1 MFSAK
6 ESSDTDQLKQFFG
19 PPTNCHEVGQLGY
32 TLNGYYLIK
41 RRDDSNENGKI
52 GVVYCRF
59 QQLQKTNPSKKIIIK
74 YFVYL
79 LKRR

>member
-1 MFSAK
+1 MSSNEK
-6 ESSDTDQLKQFFG
+6 ERGDSDQSKQFFG
-19 PPTNCHEVGQLGY
+19 PPTNCHEIGQLGY

-59 QQLQKTNPSKKIIIK
+59 QQIQKTNPSKNTTK
-74 YFVYL
+74 
-79 LKRR
+79 

>member
-1 MFSAK
+1 MVYSKMFSDAK
-6 ESSDTDQLKQFFG
+6 ESSNIYQSNQFFD

-59 QQLQKTNPSKKIIIK
+59 QQLQKTNPSKNTIK
-74 YFVYL
+74 CYY
-79 LKRR
+79 K